1 MAMNS
6 FNEAN
11 VNRAA
16 NGQFANKPGANTPAP
31 EADLFSE
38 RPEPTTLRDGTREWH
53 LPNGQLHRDDGPA
66 IEYADG
72 SKAWYRN
79 DELHRED
86 GPAIEYSDGTGEWF
100 WHNTHVMPEHI
111 EKLKAAPSQP
121 QRHNATVKT
130 LRESPIT
137 GVKTKTV
144 DEKTWVAVD
153 KWFEDQGKYYG
164 DEVRGFRR
172 NSKGQLTFKT
182 GGGYDT
188 IDMDL
193 LGGDGSG
200 RARAAFSKATG
211 IYF

>member
-1 MAMNS
+1 MNN

-16 NGQFANKPGANTPAP
+16 NGQFANKPGVGEPAP
-31 EADLFSE
+31 EAGQASQQE
-38 RPEPTTLRDGTREWH
+38 RH
-53 LPNGQLHRDDGPA
+53 
-66 IEYADG
+66 Y
-72 SKAWYRN
+72 
-79 DELHRED
+79 
-86 GPAIEYSDGTGEWF
+86 
-100 WHNTHVMPEHI
+100 
-111 EKLKAAPSQP
+111 
-121 QRHNATVKT
+121 ATVKT
-130 LRESPIT
+130 LRESPIS

-144 DEKTWVAVD
+144 DEKTWKAVD
-153 KWFEDQGKYYG
+153 KGFEDQGKYYG

-200 RARAAFSKATG
+200 RAKAAFTKATG
-211 IYF
+211 ILF

>member
-1 MAMNS
+1 MNS

-31 EADLFSE
+31 EV
-38 RPEPTTLRDGTREWH
+38 
-53 LPNGQLHRDDGPA
+53 GQA
-66 IEYADG
+66 
-72 SKAWYRN
+72 
-79 DELHRED
+79 
-86 GPAIEYSDGTGEWF
+86 
-100 WHNTHVMPEHI
+100 
-111 EKLKAAPSQP
+111 SQP
-121 QRHNATVKT
+121 ERHNATVKT

-164 DEVRGFRR
+164 DEVRGFKR

-200 RARAAFSKATG
+200 RAKAAFSKATG